1 MNRRFFVASLTALAL
16 GVNAGRASDLYKGIG
31 GDFVGSDFT
40 RPKVVSYKLP
50 DLMPTKLEPFK
61 GTLTINYYISS
72 GSGSEVFRAEM
83 KDIKS
88 RVGSFFGA
96 YDVRSRFVESKSRLK
111 KYSQPDNV
119 GIEFLASADELADR
133 VKEMIERPLDPDK
146 HDAFYVGAK
155 RVALIRPGKRFVK
168 RVDSPKEYND
178 NVSMLI
184 ANRVA
189 HELLHALSLLHYN
202 VFEERDIVPEIS
214 GRRIPNI
221 MNGARLIEN
230 NGEPGQKF
238 IFDNSSLSLGQG
250 LEDAQV
256 AQMHSFLRGGNPFL
270 AFKESNYDIGRFV
283 QQTAKVNGLTIRA
296 ASMNQE

>member
-1 MNRRFFVASLTALAL
+1 MNRRMFIAGLVGLAL
-16 GVNAGRASDLYKGIG
+16 GTKVCAGNDLYKEIG
-31 GDFVGSDFT
+31 GDFVGSSFSS
-40 RPKVVSYKLP
+40 PKKVSYKLT
-50 DLMPTKLEPFK
+50 DLMPAKLEPFK
-61 GTLTINYYISS
+61 GVLAINYYVSP

-88 RVGSFFGA
+88 RVGNFFEMYG
-96 YDVRSRFVESKSRLK
+96 VRSRFVESKSRLK

-119 GIEFLASADELADR
+119 GIEFLASTEELVGR
-133 VKEMIERPLDPDK
+133 VKEMIGRPLDFEC
-146 HDAFYVGAK
+146 DAFYVGAK
-155 RVALIRPGKRFVK
+155 RVALIRPGKRFAK
-168 RVDSPKEYND
+168 RADSPREYNN

-184 ANRVA
+184 ANRAA

-202 VFEERDIVPEIS
+202 VFEDRDIVQEIS
-214 GRRIPNI
+214 NKSVPNI
-221 MNGARLIEN
+221 MNGARLIEE

-250 LEDAQV
+250 LEDVQV

-283 QQTAKVNGLTIRA
+283 QQTAKANGLTIRA
-296 ASMNQE
+296 VSMNQE